1 MKDWEL
7 HHARLWAHPSNA
19 RFAQLTK
26 RVLDTPP
33 PIQAF
38 PPRNLESSTADTIV
52 AVCLAAALIAGLAI
66 F

>member
-7 HHARLWAHPSNA
+7 HHARLWARPSNA

-38 PPRNLESSTADTIV
+38 PPRSSTADTIV